1 MNGRLLLAGVLVA
14 SGAVLDAQPTRALE
28 TFDKAWTII
37 RDTHFDVTMN
47 GVDWEAVRTELRPR
61 AAEAGTD
68 SELRAVIR
76 EMLGKLGQSH
86 FALIPS
92 TADASTGGR
101 LDLSAGPGFDFRLV
115 GNVLLVTRVV
125 AGGPASDAGVRPG
138 WTLTAIGSTDAARL
152 LSTIPQ
158 DVPARIRNVEVWRA
172 VETHLRGSSGTQIEL
187 TFQDGDSRNVAV
199 KLEREPDAGEPARV
213 GNLPTMAV
221 RVESESRKT
230 PNGKSAGIIA
240 FNVWMPSVDG
250 RFQAAVDR
258 LRSADGMVLDLRG
271 NPGGLAA
278 MLMGISG
285 HFLTERKVLG
295 TMKTRETQ
303 LRFTANPRQVSAAGE
318 RVAPFGGPVAILV
331 DSLTGSASECFA
343 GGMQSIGRARVFGQS
358 SMGQALPAVF
368 DRLPNGDTLIHAYGD
383 FVTADGTRL
392 EGRGVVPDEEVP
404 LTRQDLLA
412 GRDATLERAL
422 HWIDRVVSPASP
434 SGGQAP

>member
-1 MNGRLLLAGVLVA
+1 
-14 SGAVLDAQPTRALE
+14 
-28 TFDKAWTII
+28 
-37 RDTHFDVTMN
+37 
-47 GVDWEAVRTELRPR
+47 
-61 AAEAGTD
+61 
-68 SELRAVIR
+68 
-76 EMLGKLGQSH
+76 MLGKLGQSH

-172 VETHLRGSSGTQIEL
+172 VETHLRGSSGTQIQL

-221 RVESESRKT
+221 RVESESRRT

-285 HFLTERKVLG
+285 HFLAERKVLG

-318 RVAPFGGPVAILV
+318 RVTPFGGPVAILV

>member
-1 MNGRLLLAGVLVA
+1 VNGRLLLAAVLVA

-115 GNVLLVTRVV
+115 GNVLLVTRVA

-240 FNVWMPSVDG
+240 FNVWMPSVDR

-303 LRFTANPRQVSAAGE
+303 LRFTANPRQVNAAGE
-318 RVAPFGGPVAILV
+318 RVTPFGGPVAILV

-422 HWIDRVVSPASP
+422 HWIDRVVLPASP

>member
-1 MNGRLLLAGVLVA
+1 MNGRLLLAAVLVA

-115 GNVLLVTRVV
+115 GNVLLVTRVA

-172 VETHLRGSSGTQIEL
+172 VETYLRGSSGTQIEL

-199 KLEREPDAGEPARV
+199 KLEREHDAGEPARV

-221 RVESESRKT
+221 RVESESRET

-240 FNVWMPSVDG
+240 FNVWMPSVDR

-303 LRFTANPRQVSAAGE
+303 LQFTANPRQVNAAGE
-318 RVAPFGGPVAILV
+318 RVTPFGGPVAILV

-422 HWIDRVVSPASP
+422 HWIDRVVLPGSP

>member
-1 MNGRLLLAGVLVA
+1 VNGRLLLAGVLVA

-187 TFQDGDSRNVAV
+187 TFQDGNSRNVAV

-221 RVESESRKT
+221 RVESESRRT

-285 HFLTERKVLG
+285 HFLAERKVLG

-318 RVAPFGGPVAILV
+318 RVTPFGGPVAILV

>member
-1 MNGRLLLAGVLVA
+1 VNGRLLLAGVLVA

-187 TFQDGDSRNVAV
+187 TFQDGNSRNVAV

-221 RVESESRKT
+221 RVESESRRT

-250 RFQAAVDR
+250 RFQAAVHR

-318 RVAPFGGPVAILV
+318 RVTPFGGPVAILV

>member
-1 MNGRLLLAGVLVA
+1 
-14 SGAVLDAQPTRALE
+14 VLDAQPTRALE

-187 TFQDGDSRNVAV
+187 TFQDGNSRNVAV

-221 RVESESRKT
+221 RVESESRRT

-318 RVAPFGGPVAILV
+318 RVTPFGGPVAILV

>member
-1 MNGRLLLAGVLVA
+1 VNGRLLLAGVLVA

-47 GVDWEAVRTELRPR
+47 GVDWETVRTELRPR

-318 RVAPFGGPVAILV
+318 RVTPFGGPVAILV

>member
-1 MNGRLLLAGVLVA
+1 VNGRLLLAAVLVA

-125 AGGPASDAGVRPG
+125 DGGPASDAGVRPG

-318 RVAPFGGPVAILV
+318 RVTPFGGPVAILV

-422 HWIDRVVSPASP
+422 HWIDRVASPASP